1 MDIIQK
7 IEGSNVDGVYN
18 LPKKHLNGRVFFSIP
33 GLQLLTPEKY
43 LDCIKLLKPLFK
55 MPDFRDITPGFY
67 INYIKDEN
75 VPNGGLR
82 LNYYTVNATETIKA
96 IEDYA
101 SENSEK
107 IVLFKRENADT
118 NKPPEE
124 YNDGDNEKELRF
136 RNFLN
141 TNTQIALDVLES
153 FEQPFRVLVYH
164 YRHFLLPNKMPPE
177 LVFEPTFSKYS
188 DVFRKLKNASLDTY
202 YWKDLIYY
210 HGENRVGLHFLVN
223 MVAVDENYTYDSR
236 FFKEGW
242 FL

>member
-33 GLQLLTPEKY
+33 DLQLLTPEKY

-55 MPDFRDITPGFY
+55 VSDFRDITPGFY
-67 INYIKDEN
+67 INYIKDAD

-82 LNYYTVNATETIKA
+82 LNYYTANATETIKA
-96 IEDYA
+96 IDNYA
-101 SENSEK
+101 NENSEK
-107 IVLFKRENADT
+107 IVLFK
-118 NKPPEE
+118 
-124 YNDGDNEKELRF
+124 
-136 RNFLN
+136 
-141 TNTQIALDVLES
+141 LE
-153 FEQPFRVLVYH
+153 
-164 YRHFLLPNKMPPE
+164 
-177 LVFEPTFSKYS
+177 
-188 DVFRKLKNASLDTY
+188 NASLDSY

-223 MVAVDENYTYDSR
+223 MVAVDENYTYDPR
-236 FFKEGW
+236 FFEENW